1 LRFIAVL
8 SAFLLIACTPLLNHP
23 QAKKPSPVPSSTA
36 AVDAALMA
44 FVPAAESFVE
54 SHRGLKFKTPVKVTF
69 LADKAFQQELGKI
82 NGTDAAGYVTEAKV
96 LHALGLL
103 DGLPDLAKAEQS
115 LQDSGVIGFYDPKT
129 KQLFVRGVDAK
140 PSVRHVL
147 VHELTHA
154 LQDQWFSIDRTFPT
168 DDETELAWRTLV
180 EGDAVRV
187 ENEYIATL
195 SAADKRQIQQADAGG
210 SLPPGVPD
218 ILLELDYFPYQAGP
232 PFTEAVVSKAGQD
245 RLDAAFTKPPTS
257 TAQVIHPDLFLAGR
271 APKSVD
277 FPAADGA
284 VIDKG
289 ILGEF
294 GLDLVLERLN
304 AHGELTS
311 GQAQAITAGW
321 SGDRYIAWDK
331 GSRSCVRTS
340 FVMSSSSATDT
351 LLTALGKFAVDHPGT
366 TVTGTGPVLFTACA

>member
-1 LRFIAVL
+1 LRLLAIL
-8 SAFLLIACTPLLNHP
+8 SALFVLACTPLFGRP
-23 QAKKPSPVPSSTA
+23 RAQPSPVPSSTA
-36 AVDAALMA
+36 AVDAGLAA
-44 FVPAAESFVE
+44 FVPIAETFVE
-54 SHRGLKFKTPVKVTF
+54 EHRGLKFKAPVKVTF
-69 LADKAFQQELGKI
+69 LADAAFQQELAKA
-82 NGTDAAGYVTEAKV
+82 NGSDAAGYATEAKV

-103 DGLPDLAKAEQS
+103 DGAPDLAKAEQS

-140 PSVRHVL
+140 ASVRHVL

-168 DDETELAWRTLV
+168 DDESELAFRTLV

-195 SAADKRQIQQADAGG
+195 SAADKRQIQSADAAGG
-210 SLPPGVPD
+210 PLPAGVPD

-232 PFTEAVVSKAGQD
+232 PFTEAVVSSAGQV
-245 RLDAAFTKPPTS
+245 RLDAAFTTPPTS
-257 TAQVIHPDLFLAGR
+257 TAQVLHPDLFLAGH
-271 APKSVD
+271 APVSVD

-294 GLDLVLERLN
+294 GLDLILERLN
-304 AHGELTS
+304 TRGEVTAT
-311 GQAQAITAGW
+311 QAQSITAGW
-321 SGDRYIAWDK
+321 SGDRYIAWDQ
-331 GSRSCVRTS
+331 GSKSCVRTS
-340 FVMSSSSATDT
+340 FLMSGSAATAD
-351 LLTALGKFAVDHPGT
+351 LLTALRKFAGDHPGT
-366 TVTGTGPVLFTACA
+366 TVAGAGPVLFTACA

>member
-54 SHRGLKFKTPVKVTF
+54 SHRGLKFKTPVKITF
-69 LADKAFQQELGKI
+69 LADAAFQQELGKT

-210 SLPPGVPD
+210 SLPAGVPD

-232 PFTEAVVSKAGQD
+232 PFTEAVVSKEGQD

-304 AHGELTS
+304 ARGELTS

>member
-1 LRFIAVL
+1 LRVL
-8 SAFLLIACTPLLNHP
+8 SVLTAFLLLACTPVPTHP
-23 QAKKPSPVPSSTA
+23 PAKPSPAPSSTA
-36 AVDAALMA
+36 AVDAGLLA
-44 FVPAAESFVE
+44 FVPVAEAFVE
-54 SHRGLKFKTPVKVTF
+54 AHRGLKFKTPVKITF
-69 LADKAFQQELGKI
+69 LADAAFQQELAKA
-82 NGTDAAGYVTEAKV
+82 NGTDATGYVTEAKV

-168 DDETELAWRTLV
+168 DDETELAFRTLV

-195 SAADKRQIQQADAGG
+195 NAADKRQIQQANAAGG
-210 SLPPGVPD
+210 PLPAGVPD

-232 PFTEAVVSKAGQD
+232 QFTEAVVSRAGQD
-245 RLDAAFTKPPTS
+245 RLDAAFTTPPTS

-271 APKSVD
+271 APVSVD

-289 ILGEF
+289 MLGEF

-304 AHGELTS
+304 ARGEVTS
-311 GQAQAITAGW
+311 AQAQAIAAGW
-321 SGDRYIAWDK
+321 SGDRYIAWDQ
-331 GSRSCVRTS
+331 GSQSCVRTS
-340 FVMSSSSATDT
+340 FLMSGSSATDS
-351 LLTALGKFAVDHPGT
+351 LLAALRKFATDHAGT
-366 TVTGTGPVLFTACA
+366 TVTGAGPVLFTACA